1 MKFIP
6 KFLAARLSLDTWTFI
21 HRRNYSAIP
30 QGHFSSRIGF
40 GVQSHCLSL
49 LAHITNFF
57 QPEHI
62 QTRDRGRV
70 ISTLDFECI
79 KDIDIHDLSFYKK
92 PRIQTFVRDEK
103 CSFRIDYTTDVLNE
117 KSKYLVFP
125 PRTEGFLYYHQQRD
139 SLPGEV
145 RFCLASASDTHTGMD
160 LLLPNGLPW
169 SIPLWY
175 IVSAPRYRIL
185 LQKLIADGLVSTELV
200 QRCEWMFPAAWA
212 RRRRRATVLVN
223 WNDAF
228 AVAFNTK
235 HTKLWIAGEKG
246 MKEIMLLTGRI
257 LGEYAGDSTG
267 CVHARIEYD
276 SFHEMDV
283 VNVFKVQKAAGQ
295 VPLSLNRRVKPTF
308 NSLALWSKT
317 HPYGGF

>member
-6 KFLAARLSLDTWTFI
+6 KFLAALDTRTLVY
-21 HRRNYSAIP
+21 RRNYSTIP

-40 GVQSHCLSL
+40 G
-49 LAHITNFF
+49 
-57 QPEHI
+57 PEHI

-70 ISTLDFECI
+70 ISTLDVECI
-79 KDIDIHDLSFYKK
+79 KSTDIHDLSFYKK
-92 PRIQTFVRDEK
+92 PRIQTIVGNEK
-103 CSFRIDYTTDVLNE
+103 CSFRVDYVTDVLNE

-125 PRTEGFLYYHQQRD
+125 PRTEGFLYYHHQHD
-139 SLPGEV
+139 SSPGEV
-145 RFCLASASDTHTGMD
+145 RFCLANASDINTSMD

-175 IVSAPRYRIL
+175 IVSAPRYKIL

-212 RRRRRATVLVN
+212 RKRRRATVLVN
-223 WNDAF
+223 WNDVF
-228 AVAFNTK
+228 TVALDAK

-246 MKEIMLLTGRI
+246 MKETMLLTGRI

-276 SFHEMDV
+276 PVHEIDV
-283 VNVFKVQKAAGQ
+283 VNVFKVQMAAGQ

>member
-1 MKFIP
+1 MSQLPGPQTQLYLYPNLFHEIYTQI
-6 KFLAARLSLDTWTFI
+6 LAVRPFPGYPDLHSSSKLQCHPSRALLFAHWFRGYSLIF
-21 HRRNYSAIP
+21 
-30 QGHFSSRIGF
+30 FS
-40 GVQSHCLSL
+40 LT
-49 LAHITNFF
+49 HITNVF

-62 QTRDRGRV
+62 QTRDRGRI

-79 KDIDIHDLSFYKK
+79 KDTDIHDLSFYKK
-92 PRIQTFVRDEK
+92 PRIQTFVTDEK

-125 PRTEGFLYYHQQRD
+125 PRTEGFLYYHQRHD

-175 IVSAPRYRIL
+175 IVSAPRYKIL

-200 QRCEWMFPAAWA
+200 ERCEWMFPAAWA

-228 AVAFNTK
+228 AVALDTK

-246 MKEIMLLTGRI
+246 IKETMLLTNRI
-257 LGEYAGDSTG
+257 LGEYAGESTG
-267 CVHARIEYD
+267 AYLYFFCWLC
-276 SFHEMDV
+276 
-283 VNVFKVQKAAGQ
+283 
-295 VPLSLNRRVKPTF
+295 LSNG
-308 NSLALWSKT
+308 W
-317 HPYGGF
+317 